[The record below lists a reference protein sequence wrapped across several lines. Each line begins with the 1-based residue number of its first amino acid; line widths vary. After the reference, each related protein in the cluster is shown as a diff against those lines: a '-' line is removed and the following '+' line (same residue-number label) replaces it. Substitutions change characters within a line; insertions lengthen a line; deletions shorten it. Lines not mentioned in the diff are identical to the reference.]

1 MSRLAKILALSFC
14 LGFAASDVPAQNILD
29 KRVVGTWHEYTPTDN
44 LIAFAKDGSWKLYLK
59 KGEVGELRTLGGKWW
74 VEEGMLIV
82 VIIKDSQHQRTSAL
96 LSFEDGEM
104 VLTDAAGV
112 KTRHRRHKGP
122 IPRQYR
128 W

>member
-1 MSRLAKILALSFC
+1 MRLLKALALAFC
-14 LGFAASDVPAQNILD
+14 LGFAAAGALAQNLD

-44 LIAFAKDGSWKLYLK
+44 LIAFAKDGTWKLYLK

-74 VEEGMLIV
+74 VEEGMLVV
-82 VIIKDSQHQRTSAL
+82 VIIKDNQHQRTSAL